1 METLVGFIE
10 RVENRVLYYVTEYTE
25 HQDTMSWFTDIWVH
39 QLNGKVLFDEC
50 PDKPNFKCIA
60 VGDLCKVGKD
70 LRLEPD
76 MKAIKKWVE
85 NEVLMHSL
93 SDSPRRTTRPRA

>member
-1 METLVGFIE
+1 MMTLIRFIE
-10 RVENRVLYYVTEYTE
+10 QVENLVFSHVTDFTE

-50 PDKPNFKCIA
+50 PDKPNFKRIA

-76 MKAIKKWVE
+76 MKAVKKWVE
-85 NEVLMHSL
+85 NEVLMYSL